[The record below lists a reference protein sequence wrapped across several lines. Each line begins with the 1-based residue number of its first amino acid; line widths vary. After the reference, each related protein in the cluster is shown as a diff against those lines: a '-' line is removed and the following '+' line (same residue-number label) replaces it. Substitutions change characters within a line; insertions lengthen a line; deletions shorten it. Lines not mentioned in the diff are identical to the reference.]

1 MSFRIAGTAFAV
13 LGLGA
18 ALVAARYWWR
28 ASRTR
33 RVTGF
38 LNREFGPVL
47 AIVFTLCLLMWALST
62 QARAENGQYKI
73 RPLDLNN
80 PADQEMLIRMLDPNG
95 TADRDELIRTAI
107 DLDKRF
113 KETNRDLAAA
123 GLQPVDYT
131 TPNNIHFADYGVKRT
146 KVHYR
151 FRTRRECEKARTV
164 AQGHGLNAEE
174 CSQVPLP
181 PPASNIK

>member
-1 MSFRIAGTAFAV
+1 MALRVARGLFRLWLILSV
-13 LGLGA
+13 LWIGG
-18 ALVAARYWWR
+18 VGY
-28 ASRTR
+28 
-33 RVTGF
+33 
-38 LNREFGPVL
+38 
-47 AIVFTLCLLMWALST
+47 ALST
-62 QARAENGQYKI
+62 QARAESGQYKI

-113 KETNRDLAAA
+113 KATNRDLAAT
-123 GLQPVDYT
+123 GLQQVDYT
-131 TPNNIHFADYGVKRT
+131 TPNNIHFTVIADYGVKRSM
-146 KVHYR
+146 VHYR
-151 FRTRRECEKARTV
+151 FRTRRECEKARTI

-181 PPASNIK
+181 PPAINIK